1 MPDDK
6 VNIIIE
12 IMKGLQA
19 LYNQNE
25 KNATLNN
32 EVTDSA
38 MGIFNKYANTNL
50 IPIEKTAWGEALKA
64 KYADH

>member
-1 MPDDK
+1 MTKLKEQAANILWEMPDDK

-25 KNATLNN
+25 KNAIEN

-38 MGIFNKYANTNL
+38 RVVFL
-50 IPIEKTAWGEALKA
+50 VHSCFQSL
-64 KYADH
+64 